1 MLFAIIGQDKPNVAE
16 LRLKLRDQ
24 HLAHARQLLDQQKL
38 LIGGPFTD
46 GSGML
51 LVVDMESEA
60 AVKEYFANDPFM
72 KGGVLERID
81 IRPFRKTFPIG

>member
-24 HLAHARQLLDQQKL
+24 HLAYVRRLLEQGKL
-38 LIGGPFTD
+38 MLGGPFTD

-51 LVVDMESEA
+51 IVVDMESEA
-60 AVKEYFANDPFM
+60 AVKDYVANEI
-72 KGGVLERID
+72 GRASCRERV
-81 IRPFRKTFPIG
+81 